1 MLQGRMFYRPGPG
14 DGIKDREE
22 RRGKEGERGKGR
34 RRLREGRSKNGR

>member
-22 RRGKEGERGKGR
+22 RGK
-34 RRLREGRSKNGR
+34 REGVEG